1 MPQKK
6 TPPPKRSKR
15 SPQTKKPGRAATRR
29 TPKVNTESFDALTE
43 RLDMMLPEVMS
54 RIAAVEH
61 LMVEKGLCSH
71 ADLRRARQF
80 IDEQE
85 GW

>member
-1 MPQKK
+1 MSLKK
-6 TPPPKRSKR
+6 PSQSKRSKR
-15 SPQTKKPGRAATRR
+15 SPQTKKPRRSATRR
-29 TPKVNTESFDALTE
+29 TPNIDTESLDALVE

-61 LMVEKGLCSH
+61 LLVEKGLCSH

-85 GW
+85 SW

>member
-1 MPQKK
+1 MKNKK
-6 TPPPKRSKR
+6 LSKV
-15 SPQTKKPGRAATRR
+15 ATRR
-29 TPKVNTESFDALTE
+29 APSSNTGALDAISGIAEQLE
-43 RLDMMLPEVMS
+43 MMLPEVMS

-61 LMVEKGLCSH
+61 VLVEKGLCTH

-85 GW
+85 SW